1 MELNPHVQQRN
12 KHLDLLL
19 LREKELLK
27 VQHEQN
33 LIRYKKLEQI
43 NRHES
48 KQIPICTRSILS
60 TPLDELYNEQTPI
73 INQHKKRMHT
83 NDYPI
88 EKSNKPIDNLNHR
101 PHELNEQPSQPVR
114 KYRRLCVKAHR
125 LPPIVTSHV
134 NNREKRANKPVHR
147 MATFQQTNKE
157 NENANDIFAALNQKV
172 SQPIVR
178 ERSHV
183 KKQIHSFMD
192 TLPAYEGAQKGF
204 DNFAPSALYST
215 RATVAMR

>member
-1 MELNPHVQQRN
+1 MDASPHVQQRN

-27 VQHEQN
+27 GQHEQN
-33 LIRYKKLEQI
+33 LIIYKKIQQI
-43 NRHES
+43 IRHES
-48 KQIPICTRSILS
+48 EQIPICTRSILS
-60 TPLDELYNEQTPI
+60 TPLDEFYNEQNLI
-73 INQHKKRMHT
+73 INQNKKRMHT

-88 EKSNKPIDNLNHR
+88 EKSDKTIDNLNHR

-134 NNREKRANKPVHR
+134 TNREKRANKPVHR
-147 MATFQQTNKE
+147 MSTFQQTNKE
-157 NENANDIFAALNQKV
+157 NDNANEIFAALNQKI
-172 SQPIVR
+172 SKPIVQ

-183 KKQIHSFMD
+183 KKKIHSFME